1 MKLRTVGALASVV
14 IGGLLLSSAAQA
26 ASRPEPKPTI
36 EWVRDL
42 LDPQGVTPV
51 NIFTRT
57 AGAQIPITGPL
68 HRVEAPEGIAV
79 TPDGKTAYVVSD
91 TDVDFEPATVTPVD
105 LVTRTAEPQI
115 TLPPGQPTGVAVAP
129 DGKTAYVVD
138 AETGPGVVGS
148 IIPINV
154 ATNTPGTPILVP
166 NLSGQLAI
174 SPDGKTLWV
183 ESETF
188 ANATK
193 LWLTPID
200 LATDTPGTT
209 FMIGSGVNFGAADLT
224 ITSNGQTLYATT
236 TRFQLLRV
244 DTATHAVTVIALP
257 HNSTYWAASFGVAV
271 NPAGTEVL
279 VGTENFDPAFMVPVR
294 VATNAVGAPIPLP
307 SSNFGTVAWGPAG
320 KTAWADGV
328 TPVTGRAVGASVP
341 TDQSP
346 SVAMT
351 PDQPPVARFTTTHH
365 GLQARFDAD
374 ASYPQSTPIATYAW
388 NFGDGS
394 KTTTT
399 TPITTH
405 TYAASGTYTVTVT
418 LTDTAGTS
426 TTQVYTGRSMLRN
439 GSSIAQAVKKIPIG

>member
-1 MKLRTVGALASVV
+1 MKLPAAGALASVV
-14 IGGLLLSSAAQA
+14 IGGLLVSSAAQA
-26 ASRPEPKPTI
+26 ASRPEPMPTI
-36 EWVRDL
+36 EWVRDV
-42 LDPQGVTPV
+42 QGVTPV

-57 AGAQIPITGPL
+57 AGAQIPITEP
-68 HRVEAPEGIAV
+68 VEQFGAPEGIAV

-91 TDVDFEPATVTPVD
+91 TIDIGPSVVTPVD
-105 LVTRTAEPQI
+105 LATRTAEPQI
-115 TLPPGQPTGVAVAP
+115 TLPPGSPVGVAVTP
-129 DGKTAYVVD
+129 DGKTAYVLD
-138 AETGPGVVGS
+138 AGTGPGVDGS
-148 IIPINV
+148 IVPINV

-183 ESETF
+183 EGTTF

-224 ITSNGQTLYATT
+224 ITPNGQTLYATT

-244 DTATHAVTVIALP
+244 DAVTHAVTVIALP
-257 HNSTYWAASFGVAV
+257 HNSTYWAASSGVAV
-271 NPAGTEVL
+271 NPAGTEAL

-294 VATNAVGAPIPLP
+294 VATNAVGAPITIPN
-307 SSNFGTVAWGPAG
+307 NFADTAAWGPAG
-320 KTAWADGV
+320 KTAWVNGV
-328 TPVTGRAVGASVP
+328 TPLTGRTVGASVP
-341 TDQSP
+341 TDQSV
-346 SVAMT
+346 SMAMT
-351 PDQPPVARFTTTHH
+351 PDQPPVARFTATHH

-374 ASYPQSTPIATYAW
+374 ASYPQSTSVATYAW
-388 NFGDGS
+388 NFGDGT

-399 TPITTH
+399 TPIITH

-426 TTQVYTGRSMLRN
+426 TTQIYTGRSMLRN
-439 GSSIAQAVKKIPIG
+439 GSSIAQAVRALTIG